1 MSDAEFQGKSH
12 EELYAMV
19 ADAKPERLS
28 EVGKALKQAFDD
40 LDGISRDLKGHV
52 AQVKLE
58 GEGGEAFRKWGE
70 QMVMQT
76 TKLAHYVSSAGAV
89 MDKAAEGLGKAR
101 SSMPKPSGSVCFTDA
116 EKERA
121 RLKAVETDRQHAVD
135 AMRTL
140 DSYYATA
147 QTDLGKL
154 EEPKFA
160 LPPVMKI
167 GIGEDW
173 ERPYEPSTSGG
184 YGSSSRGDGFSS
196 VPHSG
201 AAGGAAHAAALP
213 VGSAVSAAEYPGAV
227 GHGSASA
234 QPGPGPGAGW
244 ASGTNIDST
253 TVLPTPQPTAPAP
266 DVIQHHDRVAMPQGP
281 GGPPVVLPQ
290 VPGDG
295 RGIKAGAPRGGS
307 GIGRP
312 EATIAMPRGGGMPR
326 PNDGIVGGLPK
337 VPGGENSAAKLP
349 RGTVVGEERG
359 LMSRGP
365 VGAGGY
371 PGAANGSGFGAHGTG
386 TGRRLATEPGGVIGS
401 PRGSV
406 LGQASPGMRSEF
418 TQGGS
423 GLVRGTQVPGAMPHV
438 GGSSAGSTGRR
449 PAAGRPEYLTEDEET
464 WTRGRRDT
472 VPPVI
477 E

>member
-19 ADAKPERLS
+19 ADAKPENLS
-28 EVGKALKQAFDD
+28 GVGKALQQAFKD
-40 LDGISRDLKGHV
+40 LNTISNDLKEHIGRV
-52 AQVKLE
+52 RLE

-70 QMVMQT
+70 QTVMQT

-89 MDKAAEGLGKAR
+89 MDKAAEGLAKAQ

-121 RLKAVETDRQHAVD
+121 RLKAAETDRQHAVD
-135 AMRTL
+135 AMRML

-160 LPPVMKI
+160 LPP
-167 GIGEDW
+167 GIDAGIDRDV
-173 ERPYEPSTSGG
+173 ERPYGASPASGYASSGG
-184 YGSSSRGDGFSS
+184 SGSFSSS
-196 VPHSG
+196 PHNGVS
-201 AAGGAAHAAALP
+201 GGAAHAAPQAGG
-213 VGSAVSAAEYPGAV
+213 VVSAVGHPGAV
-227 GHGSASA
+227 GHGSVSA
-234 QPGPGPGAGW
+234 QPGMGPGAGW
-244 ASGTNIDST
+244 VSGTNIDST
-253 TVLPTPQPTAPAP
+253 TTFPTPQPTAPAP
-266 DVIQHHDRVAMPQGP
+266 DGIQHHDRVAMPQGP
-281 GGPPVVLPQ
+281 GGSPVMLPQ
-290 VPGDG
+290 GPGG
-295 RGIKAGAPRGGS
+295 GGGAKTGATRGGS

-312 EATIAMPRGGGMPR
+312 EATIAVPRGGGMPR

-337 VPGGENSAAKLP
+337 VPGDGTGATQLP
-349 RGTVVGEERG
+349 RGAVVGEERG
-359 LMSRGP
+359 LMGRGP

-371 PGAANGSGFGAHGTG
+371 PGPVGGSGFGAHGAG
-386 TGRRLATEPGGVIGS
+386 TGRRLVTEPGGVVGS
-401 PRGSV
+401 PRDP
-406 LGQASPGMRSEF
+406 ASGRNSSGLRSEF

-423 GLVRGTQVPGAMPHV
+423 GLVRGTQMPGAMPHV
-438 GGSSAGSTGRR
+438 GGASVSPPRR
-449 PAAGRPEYLTEDEET
+449 PASGRPEYLTEDEET

-472 VPPVI
+472 VPPVV